1 MMTVF
6 LVRAVRFIRMRKQIQ
21 GRKTAV
27 NGRVISDIRSDLSD
41 QETEGCYAMPYK
53 IYGVHTITSLLITLH
68 MSHSVFDKSKMF
80 GYKHIHS
87 THYRRNPMY

>member
-53 IYGVHTITSLLITLH
+53 IYGVYTITSLLITQ
-68 MSHSVFDKSKMF
+68 KER
-80 GYKHIHS
+80 
-87 THYRRNPMY
+87 TRRAYRERRWEWEGGALDRRFVR

>member
-27 NGRVISDIRSDLSD
+27 NGRVINDIQSDLSD
-41 QETEGCYAMPYK
+41 QEIEGCLCYAIQNIWGAHHYE
-53 IYGVHTITSLLITLH
+53 LINH
-68 MSHSVFDKSKMF
+68 PAYEPFR
-80 GYKHIHS
+80 I
-87 THYRRNPMY
+87 

>member
-1 MMTVF
+1 
-6 LVRAVRFIRMRKQIQ
+6 MRKQIQ

-68 MSHSVFDKSKMF
+68 MSHSVFDKCVLISKALAIRKLSYSKWN
-80 GYKHIHS
+80 GVL
-87 THYRRNPMY
+87 